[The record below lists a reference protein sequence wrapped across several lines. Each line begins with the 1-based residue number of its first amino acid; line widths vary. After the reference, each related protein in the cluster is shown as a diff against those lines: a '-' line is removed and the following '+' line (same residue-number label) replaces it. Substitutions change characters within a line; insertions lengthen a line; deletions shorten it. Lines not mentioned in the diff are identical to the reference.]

1 MKKIY
6 YSLTVLLAS
15 ALFFMPESPS
25 FLLSRDDAVG
35 AQRALKW
42 LRGNDQVDIEGE
54 LEQMKKVL
62 RISSRKMYGS
72 NDHMNMNLNTEMLLS
87 MRIFSA
93 NRRDCV
99 GCNFP

>member
-1 MKKIY
+1 
-6 YSLTVLLAS
+6 
-15 ALFFMPESPS
+15 MPESPS
-25 FLLSRDDAVG
+25 FLLSRGDAVG

-42 LRGNDQVDIEGE
+42 LRGNDPVEGE
-54 LEQMKKVL
+54 WEQMKKVL